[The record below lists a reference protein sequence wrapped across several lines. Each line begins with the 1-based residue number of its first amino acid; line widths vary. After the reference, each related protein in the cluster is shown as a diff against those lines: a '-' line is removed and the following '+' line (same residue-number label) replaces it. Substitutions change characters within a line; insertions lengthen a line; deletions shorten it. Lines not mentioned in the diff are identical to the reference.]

1 LPLSTSTLFHIQI
14 EDCNDNP
21 PEIIFPLPF
30 NQSLLIPYETTEIP
44 FVITQF
50 IINDRDRF
58 QSNIFFYSLTVSPAL
73 DLSLSDNGTLI
84 LQSMPLIIG
93 QFIVNITVYDMG
105 NLTNGI
111 SIPIRIHSINE
122 TRSIS
127 MEHTSLILFLT
138 FFIIIFL
145 AAIFISLC
153 FLIAFILRRNLQ
165 NKPIDNSSSGS
176 TTSSNEQANS
186 SQKTTIEVLDEATVN
201 I

>member
-1 LPLSTSTLFHIQI
+1 
-14 EDCNDNP
+14 
-21 PEIIFPLPF
+21 
-30 NQSLLIPYETTEIP
+30 
-44 FVITQF
+44 
-50 IINDRDRF
+50 
-58 QSNIFFYSLTVSPAL
+58 LTVSPAL